1 MYMTILEIRTLSRR
15 IPAIIDATDEE
26 IQFWMDDAF
35 DTLNNYCQQD
45 FVYEKQTTK
54 SARATT
60 NTLVYLPKVL
70 SGDVIVGDI
79 YGNVIYNTSG
89 GGSSSAVSPV
99 YIGSGS
105 GSSPFGPDSFS
116 TYNDNP
122 SYTTGG
128 MSGGGSGAT
137 NGQPVEIFPG
147 NFVIGYYR
155 GNTKQ
160 PSRNAEIL
168 SVTGDWGYAPTV
180 EILLFDGINKL
191 RDLYEAHRVN
201 TVVHSAPDLLNPI
214 LSPVATDLETAAI
227 LLNELKGVVNSH
239 FGDFVVHQ
247 VADPNVAIMVDV
259 TDLQSAMCLLWELK
273 LKFNAHTQNGGS
285 TTSVHANYDVANYA
299 TFSTD
304 FDGAVMPRAIRR
316 VFLRL
321 VQRIALRDE
330 AEDHRQINS
339 PYVNETLGD
348 GYTYDLSNGTLRNLI
363 RPEEAHML
371 LPYVNRGRVV
381 I

>member
-1 MYMTILEIRTLSRR
+1 M
-15 IPAIIDATDEE
+15 
-26 IQFWMDDAF
+26 
-35 DTLNNYCQQD
+35 
-45 FVYEKQTTK
+45 
-54 SARATT
+54 
-60 NTLVYLPKVL
+60 
-70 SGDVIVGDI
+70 
-79 YGNVIYNTSG
+79 
-89 GGSSSAVSPV
+89 
-99 YIGSGS
+99 
-105 GSSPFGPDSFS
+105 
-116 TYNDNP
+116 
-122 SYTTGG
+122 
-128 MSGGGSGAT
+128 
-137 NGQPVEIFPG
+137 
-147 NFVIGYYR
+147 
-155 GNTKQ
+155 
-160 PSRNAEIL
+160 
-168 SVTGDWGYAPTV
+168 
-180 EILLFDGINKL
+180 
-191 RDLYEAHRVN
+191 YEAHRVN

>member
-54 SARATT
+54 TARATT

-70 SGDVIVGDI
+70 SGDVAVGDAFGNFI
-79 YGNVIYNTSG
+79 YSNVG
-89 GGSSSAVSPV
+89 GGSSTAVSSV
-99 YIGSGS
+99 FIGTGSG
-105 GSSPFGPDSFS
+105 GGTFGPDSFS
-116 TYNDNP
+116 VYNDNP
-122 SYTTGG
+122 TYTVGG
-128 MSGGGSGAT
+128 SSGGGSGAT
-137 NGQPVEIFPG
+137 GGQPVEIFPG
-147 NFVIGYYR
+147 NFVIGYYK

-168 SVTGDWGYAPTV
+168 NVTGDWGFAPTV
-180 EILLFDGINKL
+180 ETLLYDGVNKL
-191 RDLYEAHRVN
+191 RDLYEAHRIN
-201 TVVHSAPDLLNPI
+201 TVVHNSPDLLNPI
-214 LSPVATDLETAAI
+214 LSPVATDLETSAV
-227 LLNELKGVVNSH
+227 LLNELKGVINSH

-247 VADPNVAIMVDV
+247 VADTNVAIMVDV
-259 TDLQSAMCLLWELK
+259 TDLQSALCLLWELK
-273 LKFNAHTQNGGS
+273 LRFNAHTQNGGTS
-285 TTSVHANYDVANYA
+285 TSVHPNIDAINYA

-304 FDGAVMPRAIRR
+304 FNGGVMPRAIRR

-339 PYVNETLGD
+339 PYTSETLGD
-348 GYTYDLSNGTLRNLI
+348 GYTYDLTNGTLRNLI